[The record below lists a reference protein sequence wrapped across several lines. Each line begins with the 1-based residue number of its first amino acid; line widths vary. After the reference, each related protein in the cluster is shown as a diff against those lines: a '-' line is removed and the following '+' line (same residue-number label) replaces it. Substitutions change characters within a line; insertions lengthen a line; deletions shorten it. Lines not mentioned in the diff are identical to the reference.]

1 MLIIRVL
8 SLFDGVSCGQ
18 VALNRSNIKIDKY
31 FASEID
37 EHAIKIALKNY
48 PNTIPIGDVTKLT
61 EEFLKSLGNIDI
73 LIGGS
78 PCQDL
83 SIAKKDRKGLK
94 GDRSKLFYEYI
105 KVWKTLNPRYF
116 FFENVGSMTNEDK
129 EIITQHFGVEP
140 IILNSS
146 LVSAQNRARYY
157 WTNIEGVELPE
168 DKGLLVS
175 DILEDNVD
183 QKFFLQEEYN
193 FIPSSNK
200 KSKTGMKFKCG
211 IVSTKKWLDDDKNLS
226 RSFPQGNRVYSIH
239 GKSASLSANGGGLG
253 AKTGLYYL
261 EDGKPFSK
269 ENIRRLTPLEC
280 ERLQTLPDNYTEGIS
295 DTQRYKCLGNG
306 WTVDVIAHIFKYI
319 K

>member
-1 MLIIRVL
+1 MSYNVL
-8 SLFDGVSCGQ
+8 SLFDGVSCGR
-18 VALNRSNIKIDKY
+18 VALEKANININKY

-37 EHAIKIALKNY
+37 PHAVKIALKNY
-48 PNTIPIGDVTKLT
+48 PNTIQ
-61 EEFLKSLGNIDI
+61 LGNVEEITNELLDDLGKIDI

-94 GDRSKLFYEYI
+94 GERSKLFYEYI
-105 KVWKTLNPRYF
+105 RVLRKTNPKYF

-129 EIITQHFGVEP
+129 DIITEHFEVEP
-140 IILNSS
+140 VVLNSN
-146 LVSAQNRARYY
+146 LLTAQNRVRYY
-157 WTNIEGVELPE
+157 WTNIEGYEVPV
-168 DKGLLVS
+168 DKGILVA
-175 DILEDNVD
+175 DVLEEEVD
-183 QKFFLQEEYN
+183 PKFFLQEDYE

-200 KSKTGMKFKCG
+200 KSKTGMKFRCG
-211 IVSTKKWLDDDKNLS
+211 IVSTKKWLDNGKNLS
-226 RSFPQGNRVYSIH
+226 RNFPQGNRVYSVN

-269 ENIRRLTPLEC
+269 NNIRRLTPVEC

-306 WTVDVIAHIFKYI
+306 WTVDVIAHFFKDI